1 MKRNL
6 ILLGAFLCLTFSSCN
21 SNQKANEAKAETEIT
36 KDSIL
41 QVNTLLTEGDKYA
54 GKAVVVEGLCTHIC
68 KHGGGK
74 MFLMGNTENDVI
86 RIESSDETGK
96 FPPEVVNTLV
106 KVQGTLIEERI
117 DEPYLQKWEEEIKA
131 EMAKHG
137 ESEGGCATEKAARQE
152 AADANTPESRI
163 ADYRKRIAERNEKEG
178 KDYLSFYHVLAN
190 KYEIME

>member
-6 ILLGAFLCLTFSSCN
+6 FFLGVLLCLTLLSCN
-21 SNQKANEAKAETEIT
+21 SNSKTNETKAQTEIT

-54 GKAVVVEGLCTHIC
+54 GKTVIVEGLCTHIC

-74 MFLMGNTENDVI
+74 MFLMGNTEDEVI

-96 FPPEVVNTLV
+96 FTPNVVNALV
-106 KVQGTLIEERI
+106 KVQGTLVEERI

-137 ESEGGCATEKAARQE
+137 ETEGGCATEKAARQE
-152 AADANTPESRI
+152 AADANTPEARI